1 MHATINGRL
10 PAALKDHL
18 CSSSLIPL
26 AKKDGGIRP
35 IAVGDT
41 LRRLVGKVLLRSED
55 ALEQSAS
62 LQPRQCGVGMPFAA
76 EMVGMGMQRICD
88 TDVGVPWVALQV
100 DVRNAFNTVDRSAML
115 ATAKQKAPSSYNWL
129 AWCYGQ
135 STPLYCQGKELARS
149 TAGVHQGDAM
159 GPLGFALA
167 LEQAL
172 DASAEKELQL
182 PWCVWYLD
190 DGLLVGSLGAV
201 ADYINALR
209 PALQSIGLQINLSKC
224 SLWGPGVQ
232 VADDPVD
239 NIPDALPIDHP
250 LRHIPVVPY
259 GGRDA
264 ITVLGVPCDASGHDI
279 QATAVWDR
287 AVQATMQVLAR
298 LRLLPD
304 GQIRHCLVRHCLDA
318 CKVNHLMRSTA
329 LDTGTQAC
337 RDLCDALK
345 TAVCDLVGCGITA
358 HAWEQATLPI
368 RLGGLGLRDPSHDRP
383 AARLSAL
390 ANYHTRASPVGI
402 PADYWRA
409 LAPDT
414 KRAILD
420 VQVVVGPQHDV
431 SSRWANDATA
441 ILSADK
447 PSTSQRW
454 WADQIATARRQRLA
468 EDGTARDHVRLLSQE
483 GMLAS
488 AWLAVTPSRHMNTLL
503 PDTDFRSLCRF
514 WLGLPLLPDGQTY
527 ICPLCRDPVDP
538 FGDHFVTCKHNGISR
553 RHNALRDS
561 LSALLA
567 SAGVSHVKEAPSR
580 ANIRPAEILLVNWD
594 KVKDLAVDL
603 TVRHPLTL
611 DNYPLTVEGSRRH
624 LARAETDKMDKERRD
639 GSCLAM
645 HWGFQPAAFSTWG
658 AVGPSARH
666 ILREITRRLL
676 TDVPA
681 PLSDARASEIMQHL
695 SLTLAR
701 QVGLQLSLRCRVL
714 DDSCPLA

>member
-1 MHATINGRL
+1 
-10 PAALKDHL
+10 
-18 CSSSLIPL
+18 
-26 AKKDGGIRP
+26 
-35 IAVGDT
+35 
-41 LRRLVGKVLLRSED
+41 VLLRSED

-329 LDTGTQAC
+329 LDTGTKTC

-345 TAVCDLVGCGITA
+345 TAVCDLGGCCITS
-358 HAWEQATLPI
+358 HAWEQTTLSI
-368 RLGGLGLRDPSHDRP
+368 RLGG
-383 AARLSAL
+383 
-390 ANYHTRASPVGI
+390 
-402 PADYWRA
+402 
-409 LAPDT
+409 
-414 KRAILD
+414 
-420 VQVVVGPQHDV
+420 
-431 SSRWANDATA
+431 
-441 ILSADK
+441 
-447 PSTSQRW
+447 
-454 WADQIATARRQRLA
+454 
-468 EDGTARDHVRLLSQE
+468 
-483 GMLAS
+483 
-488 AWLAVTPSRHMNTLL
+488 
-503 PDTDFRSLCRF
+503 
-514 WLGLPLLPDGQTY
+514 
-527 ICPLCRDPVDP
+527 
-538 FGDHFVTCKHNGISR
+538 
-553 RHNALRDS
+553 
-561 LSALLA
+561 
-567 SAGVSHVKEAPSR
+567 
-580 ANIRPAEILLVNWD
+580 
-594 KVKDLAVDL
+594 
-603 TVRHPLTL
+603 
-611 DNYPLTVEGSRRH
+611 
-624 LARAETDKMDKERRD
+624 
-639 GSCLAM
+639 
-645 HWGFQPAAFSTWG
+645 
-658 AVGPSARH
+658 
-666 ILREITRRLL
+666 
-676 TDVPA
+676 
-681 PLSDARASEIMQHL
+681 
-695 SLTLAR
+695 
-701 QVGLQLSLRCRVL
+701 
-714 DDSCPLA
+714 